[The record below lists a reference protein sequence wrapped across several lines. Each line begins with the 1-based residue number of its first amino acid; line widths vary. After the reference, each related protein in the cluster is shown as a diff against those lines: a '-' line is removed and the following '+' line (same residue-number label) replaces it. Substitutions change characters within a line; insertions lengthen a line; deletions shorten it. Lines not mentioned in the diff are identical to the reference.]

1 MIKTISTEGQPVK
14 NQWISSIS
22 LLLVALAPHK
32 TPAFSQQPT
41 HAHMQDSMERSRN
54 AHVRSANVKVPDVVV
69 LDQNNHPLHFY
80 RDLVQGKTVAI
91 NFIFTTCTTI
101 CPPLTA
107 NFASVQRKML
117 KRGDKNLHLIS
128 VSVDPEND
136 TPAKLKSYAEMFN
149 AQPGWTFVTGS
160 RSELERL
167 WNAFSISAGNKLDH
181 SPTVV
186 IGNDSRHQW
195 TFASGLN
202 SPEKLAR
209 VIDSVLA
216 NDGKE
221 PAISATK

>member
-1 MIKTISTEGQPVK
+1 MKKQLTL
-14 NQWISSIS
+14 SIY
-22 LLLVALAPHK
+22 LLSIALIFQVSA
-32 TPAFSQQPT
+32 AFSQQPAHV
-41 HAHMQDSMERSRN
+41 HAQSSLSHSGNPQ
-54 AHVRSANVKVPDVVV
+54 VRSANVNVPDVVV
-69 LDQNNHPLHFY
+69 LDQNNHPVHFY

-117 KRGDKNLHLIS
+117 KRGEKNLYLIS

-136 TPAKLKSYAEMFN
+136 SPAKLKSYAEMFQ
-149 AQPGWTFVTGS
+149 AQPGWSFVTGT
-160 RSELERL
+160 RSQLEKI
-167 WNAFSISAGNKLDH
+167 WNAFSISASNKLDH

-202 SPEKLAR
+202 SPEKLTG

-216 NDGKE
+216 NDSNV
-221 PAISATK
+221 PAMNAAK

>member
-1 MIKTISTEGQPVK
+1 MKKP
-14 NQWISSIS
+14 WISSMF
-22 LLLVALAPHK
+22 LLLIALAFQQ
-32 TPAFSQQPT
+32 TPAFSQQST
-41 HAHMQDSMERSRN
+41 RAHVQATTALGRN
-54 AHVRSANVKVPDVVV
+54 AYSRSANVKVPDAVV

-107 NFASVQRKML
+107 NFASVQRQML
-117 KRGDKNLHLIS
+117 KRGKKNLQLIS

-149 AQPGWTFVTGS
+149 AQPGWTFVTGN
-160 RSELERL
+160 RSQLEKI

-202 SPEKLAR
+202 SPEKLVR
-209 VIDSVLA
+209 VINSVLA
-216 NDGKE
+216 NEGEE
-221 PAISATK
+221 PAINAAK